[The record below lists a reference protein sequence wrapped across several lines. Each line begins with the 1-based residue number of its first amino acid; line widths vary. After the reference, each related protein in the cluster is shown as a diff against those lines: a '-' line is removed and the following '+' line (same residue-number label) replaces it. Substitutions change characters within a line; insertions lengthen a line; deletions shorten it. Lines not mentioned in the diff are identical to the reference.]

1 MIGYKS
7 KVAYPGGF
15 YPELDPTS
23 DKKKPG
29 PDPT

>member
-1 MIGYKS
+1 MIDYKS

-23 DKKKPG
+23 DKKPG